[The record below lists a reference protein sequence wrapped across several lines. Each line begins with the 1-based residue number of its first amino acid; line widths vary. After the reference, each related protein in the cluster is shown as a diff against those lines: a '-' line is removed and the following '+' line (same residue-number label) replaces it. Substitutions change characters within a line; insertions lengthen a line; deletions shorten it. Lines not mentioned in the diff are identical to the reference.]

1 MRGHKVGPT
10 TAAAPTFPSAEQ
22 CSARAAQ
29 QSRAP
34 QQSSREAAGQCGIPA
49 AAAARHNLGKKS
61 ARPITPCLVH
71 IVQIFSCLRKVLGRA
86 GQRKQ
91 VKSADVQKSVQID
104 DYLLL
109 SITRTRVHK
118 AVFYFSFLIA
128 FMDA

>member
-1 MRGHKVGPT
+1 MRGRKVGPT

-22 CSARAAQ
+22 CSARAPQ

-34 QQSSREAAGQCGIPA
+34 SRAAEKQQASVASQQQHTTTLA
-49 AAAARHNLGKKS
+49 KKS

-71 IVQIFSCLRKVLGRA
+71 TVQILSCLRKVLGRA

-91 VKSADVQKSVQID
+91 VKSADVQKSAQIN
-104 DYLLL
+104 DYLHLG
-109 SITRTRVHK
+109 ITRIRVHK
-118 AVFYFSFLIA
+118 AVFYYSFVIA